1 MAPKAIVNTTMG
13 ARLSAALLLWLLNVV
28 FGSIVSAGYLQR
40 APEDLS
46 PRGILFLV
54 LGMISSV
61 SLLSLAPGALGILIA
76 LKRRSVQAQ
85 ALRHGL
91 VWTTALGLLY
101 ADTRIFGV
109 FRFHLNEAI
118 WNSITTPGA
127 GDALHFHAA
136 DFVLPVFAAIGI
148 ISTQAYLYRRFHS
161 TAFHHQGWGARLR
174 PALLGIGLLLPI
186 VVAERNLYA
195 NAQIEGATEIATLS
209 ELMPYYTLPNR
220 VWRSIQHAPPTEGE
234 QVFELENRAL
244 HYPKAS
250 LNVDPNGA
258 RPNILILVLDGLRAD
273 MLGPTTMPHTWEF
286 AQDSRVFQSHW
297 SGGNCTRHGIFSLMY
312 GLHGNYW
319 GPVLAEQQSPVLIDT
334 LLDLNYEPRIIC
346 SAAQSFPEFR
356 STVWFHVQDAIEDE
370 FEGEAWQKDRQ
381 VATRFDEW
389 LDQRSDPE
397 RPFFA
402 FSLLDST
409 HANYSF
415 PKQETFFKPSSEKV
429 GYIQLSYGLEPD
441 ERWALFNRYR
451 NSVRHADWVVEQMLD
466 SLRQRGILDNT
477 IVLITGD
484 HGEEFFENGFWGHH
498 SNFSPEQVHVPFIL
512 RGPGIP
518 VGVENGQTSHI
529 DLPRT
534 LLELLG
540 TSPGQAPNYSLGQ
553 NLLDLSDDRQMVSSS
568 WSSLALKVAG
578 EEVIVLSAY
587 ADHIPLRAFGHHWQP
602 LADERE
608 VLRRE
613 TPSLVNLV
621 SQCQEFLR

>member
-1 MAPKAIVNTTMG
+1 MATKSVDHTTLG

-28 FGSIVSAGYLQR
+28 FGAVVSAGYLQR

-61 SLLSLAPGALGILIA
+61 SLISLAPGLLGILLA
-76 LKRRSVQAQ
+76 LKRRSVHSQAI
-85 ALRHGL
+85 RHGL
-91 VWTTALGLLY
+91 LWTTALGLLY

-109 FRFHLNEAI
+109 FSFHLNKAI

-127 GDALHFHAA
+127 GDALHFHPS
-136 DFVLPVFAAIGI
+136 DWVLPAFAAIGI
-148 ISTQAYLYRRFHS
+148 ISIQAYLFRRFHS

-174 PALLGIGLLLPI
+174 PALLGLGLLTPI

-195 NAQIEGATEIATLS
+195 NAQLEGGTEIATLS

-220 VWRSIQHAPPTEGE
+220 VWRAIQHAPKTEGE
-234 QVFELENRAL
+234 QVFKLEDRAL
-244 HYPKAS
+244 HYPKAA
-250 LNVDPNGA
+250 LQVDPDGP

-273 MLGPTTMPHTWEF
+273 MLGPSTMPNAWEF
-286 AQDSRVFQSHW
+286 AQDSRVFESHW

-356 STVWFHVQDAIEDE
+356 STAWFHVQDSIEDE
-370 FEGEAWQKDRQ
+370 FEGEVWQKDRQ
-381 VATRFDEW
+381 VAARFDLW
-389 LDQRSDPE
+389 LDERDDPD

-415 PKQETFFKPSSEKV
+415 PEADTYFTPSSDKV
-429 GYIQLSYGLEPD
+429 GYIQISYGLEPE

-451 NSVRHADWVVEQMLD
+451 NSVRHADYVVGQMLD
-466 SLRQRGILDNT
+466 SLRQRGQLDNT

-484 HGEEFFENGFWGHH
+484 HGEEFFENGYWGHH
-498 SNFSPEQVHVPFIL
+498 SNFTQEQVQVPFLL
-512 RGPGIP
+512 RGPGITP
-518 VGVENGQTSHI
+518 GTENRPTSHI

-540 TSPGQAPNYSLGQ
+540 TSPGQAPNYTLGQ
-553 NLLDLSDDRQMVSSS
+553 NLLDLSGDRQIVSSS
-568 WSSLALKVAG
+568 WSSLALKVEDDG
-578 EEVIVLSAY
+578 VIVLSAY
-587 ADHIPLRAFGHHWQP
+587 ADDIPLRVFGHHWQP
-602 LADERE
+602 LENESE

-613 TPSLVNLV
+613 TAQLVSLV